1 MISNE
6 AAALVWDAQRAA
18 ERIARFSEGKTYT
31 DYLSDDMLR
40 SAIER
45 QFEIIGEAFTVLRRI
60 APEVAAQLRD
70 LPKAVAFR
78 NVLIHG
84 YADIKH
90 MTVWDT
96 VQEDLPRLRMMLEDL
111 LRSAPP
117 LDDPSSPN
125 A

>member
-6 AAALVWDAQRAA
+6 AAALLWDARRAA
-18 ERIARFSEGKTYT
+18 ERIIRFSEGRTFAE
-31 DYLSDDMLR
+31 YLNDDMLR

-60 APEVAAQLRD
+60 APEVAAQLPD

-96 VQEDLPRLRMMLEDL
+96 VQEDLPRLWTMLEDL

-117 LDDPSSPN
+117 L
-125 A
+125 

>member
-1 MISNE
+1 MVSNE
-6 AAALVWDAQRAA
+6 AAALLWDAQRAA
-18 ERIARFSEGKTYT
+18 ERIARFSEGKTYA
-31 DYLSDDMLR
+31 DYLNDDMLR

-60 APEVAAQLRD
+60 APDVAAQLPD

-96 VQEDLPRLRMMLEDL
+96 VQEDLPRLRVMLAEL
-111 LRSAPP
+111 LHSAPP
-117 LDDPSSPN
+117 LDEPYSPN